1 MHEISEVPPETLI
14 HNLVKVRDNYK
25 YAIHLNSFKHI
36 LAAPKW
42 SENCTYIVLKLQPFE
57 IQRAL
62 SLCNFHNSPREVTF
76 PFFTDFV
83 GVVFA
88 KELHAHHS
96 EDEDNNAKDE
106 GQIGQGADGIG
117 HDCQDVV
124 QRLPGFG
131 QLEDAKQTEG
141 SEHGQAFDTFSQK
154 LHQRKDHNEE
164 IEAIPT
170 ILEWKNKLSIISTQR
185 ANPMVRYLA
194 LEK

>member
-1 MHEISEVPPETLI
+1 MTLSP
-14 HNLVKVRDNYK
+14 Y
-25 YAIHLNSFKHI
+25 
-36 LAAPKW
+36 
-42 SENCTYIVLKLQPFE
+42 
-57 IQRAL
+57 
-62 SLCNFHNSPREVTF
+62 NFHYSPRKVTF

-131 QLEDAKQTEG
+131 QFEDAKQTEG

-154 LHQRKDHNEE
+154 LHQREDHNEE

-170 ILEWKNKLSIISTQR
+170 ILE
-185 ANPMVRYLA
+185 
-194 LEK
+194 

>member
-1 MHEISEVPPETLI
+1 M
-14 HNLVKVRDNYK
+14 
-25 YAIHLNSFKHI
+25 
-36 LAAPKW
+36 
-42 SENCTYIVLKLQPFE
+42 
-57 IQRAL
+57 
-62 SLCNFHNSPREVTF
+62 
-76 PFFTDFV
+76 
-83 GVVFA
+83 
-88 KELHAHHS
+88 HAHHS

-170 ILEWKNKLSIISTQR
+170 ILEWKNELSIISTQGL
-185 ANPMVRYLA
+185 MDGTVLST
-194 LEK
+194 